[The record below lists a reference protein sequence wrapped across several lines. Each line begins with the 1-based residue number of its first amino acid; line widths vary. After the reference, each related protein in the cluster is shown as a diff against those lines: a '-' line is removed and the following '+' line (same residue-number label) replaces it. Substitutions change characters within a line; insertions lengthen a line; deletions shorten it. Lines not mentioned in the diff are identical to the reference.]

1 MFNWLENIDKNYAN
15 AIQAL
20 TPFVIGISSFIYYKF
35 YKESKIKVSRDGKEK
50 WKTIN
55 FNK

>member
-20 TPFVIGISSFIYYKF
+20 TPFVKRRSMEKTNRYKIILHGF
-35 YKESKIKVSRDGKEK
+35 
-50 WKTIN
+50 
-55 FNK
+55 